1 MNNKVVNVNE
11 LQDYR
16 KVDALDIA
24 ELQELVKNNAKFRD
38 IVWNVC
44 YENTVDMIERE
55 YLHDA
60 PFRYEYGCVYATQV
74 HFDNRYGY
82 GVKWDDI
89 ESWIER
95 VQHDYCLFDIRE
107 FDHSALDL
115 VKKAREYQ
123 DVIDSDDCGYISV
136 KKADYDYLQ
145 NTVDQIRNEL
155 ENMVKSIIDLELD
168 SCDDID
174 YLVTEYG
181 VVCLKGRTI
190 KERVK
195 LIISIAHPKFREQ
208 LMKEAEEIGWI

>member
-1 MNNKVVNVNE
+1 MNNRIVNVND

-24 ELQELVKNNAKFRD
+24 ELQELVKNNAGFRD
-38 IVWNVC
+38 IVYNVVIDNI
-44 YENTVDMIERE
+44 YDQLDAE

-95 VQHDYCLFDIRE
+95 VQHDYCFLDVAE
-107 FDHSALDL
+107 YPESALDL
-115 VKKAREYQ
+115 VKKARKYQ

-145 NTVDQIRNEL
+145 NTVDQIQKEL
-155 ENMVKSIIDLELD
+155 EQRVIYAIDGFWD
-168 SCDDID
+168 APDDID
-174 YLVTEYG
+174 YLCYELEY
-181 VVCLKGRTI
+181 I
-190 KERVK
+190 KEYAFDNMYIDDQDNIVK
-195 LIISIAHPKFREQ
+195 VTITNVA
-208 LMKEAEEIGWI
+208 